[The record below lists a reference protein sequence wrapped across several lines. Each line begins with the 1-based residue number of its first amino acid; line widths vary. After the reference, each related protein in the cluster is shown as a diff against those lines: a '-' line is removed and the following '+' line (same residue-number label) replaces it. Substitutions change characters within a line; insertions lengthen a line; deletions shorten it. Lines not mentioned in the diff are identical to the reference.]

1 MLDILENWNLVESD
15 FQREYN
21 IDLSK
26 EDFSWRRFIA
36 LFSGLSK
43 DSAFF
48 LVYNHGKK
56 EKPIEGVENI
66 ARDIALSLS
75 GSRKG

>member
-1 MLDILENWNLVESD
+1 MEAD

-21 IDLSK
+21 IDLTSAV
-26 EDFSWRRFIA
+26 FSWRRFLA

-48 LVYNHGKK
+48 TVYNNNKSN
-56 EKPIEGVENI
+56 KPIEGVENI
-66 ARDIALSLS
+66 ARDIALSMS
-75 GSRKG
+75 GKRQ

>member
-1 MLDILENWNLVESD
+1 LWNFVESD

-21 IDLSK
+21 IDLTTST
-26 EDFSWRRFIA
+26 FSWRRFLA

-48 LVYNHGKK
+48 SIYNYRSQN
-56 EKPIEGVENI
+56 KPIEGVDNI
-66 ARDIALSLS
+66 ARDIALSIS
-75 GSRKG
+75 GNRK